1 MCSYVCAFRMIS
13 MNSSCFQLQFVLISP
28 LSPLPKSY
36 LINSWRCL
44 ANTCLT
50 YILLTKK
57 VSQENRNIILLL
69 YCFFFFQIKQFSC
82 CFAWNREQT
91 ALSEGCVT
99 LQMSVILQ
107 TKDWNV
113 SHRSPGVH
121 GHEVN
126 NFGISCC
133 ITLPCS
139 VEFYVIQL
147 YQPAELALHSFTIL
161 PCGTCIGKNSAF
173 SFQVCCGK
181 LFLFAFG
188 LLLLPLVVSIFTTKV
203 LFCSYLQS
211 SHFSFLW
218 FIPISVVFFYPK
230 RRIISNFNSM

>member
-1 MCSYVCAFRMIS
+1 MYIINSFVKTKLSLRESYAICSYVYAFRMIS
-13 MNSSCFQLQFVLISP
+13 VNSSCFQLQFVLISP

-50 YILLTKK
+50 FILLTKK

-69 YCFFFFQIKQFSC
+69 YCFFFQIKQFSC

-91 ALSEGCVT
+91 ALSEDCVT

-121 GHEVN
+121 GHEVS

-133 ITLPCS
+133 ITLPLPCS
-139 VEFYVIQL
+139 VEF
-147 YQPAELALHSFTIL
+147 
-161 PCGTCIGKNSAF
+161 
-173 SFQVCCGK
+173 
-181 LFLFAFG
+181 
-188 LLLLPLVVSIFTTKV
+188 
-203 LFCSYLQS
+203 
-211 SHFSFLW
+211 
-218 FIPISVVFFYPK
+218 
-230 RRIISNFNSM
+230 

>member
-69 YCFFFFQIKQFSC
+69 YCFFFQIKQFSC

-161 PCGTCIGKNSAF
+161 PCGTGKIQRSVFKFVVA
-173 SFQVCCGK
+173 SCSCSLLVYYCCLLWFPFLQQK
-181 LFLFAFG
+181 YYFVVIYNPAILVFFDLFLSLWCF
-188 LLLLPLVVSIFTTKV
+188 SILKDG
-203 LFCSYLQS
+203 
-211 SHFSFLW
+211 
-218 FIPISVVFFYPK
+218 
-230 RRIISNFNSM
+230 

>member
-13 MNSSCFQLQFVLISP
+13 MNSSCFQLQFVLISPLSP

-69 YCFFFFQIKQFSC
+69 YCFFFQIKQFSC

-121 GHEVN
+121 GHEVS

-147 YQPAELALHSFTIL
+147 YQPAELALQSFNIL
-161 PCGTCIGKNSAF
+161 PCGMCIGKNSAF
-173 SFQVCCGK
+173 NFQVCYVQAVLVHFWFIMVAACGF
-181 LFLFAFG
+181 LFLQ
-188 LLLLPLVVSIFTTKV
+188 KY
-203 LFCSYLQS
+203 YL
-211 SHFSFLW
+211 
-218 FIPISVVFFYPK
+218 
-230 RRIISNFNSM
+230 

>member
-13 MNSSCFQLQFVLISP
+13 VNSSCFQLQFVLISP

-50 YILLTKK
+50 FILLTKK

-69 YCFFFFQIKQFSC
+69 YCFFFQIKQFSC

-91 ALSEGCVT
+91 ALSEDCVT

-121 GHEVN
+121 GHEVS

-147 YQPAELALHSFTIL
+147 YQPAELALQSFTIL
-161 PCGTCIGKNSAF
+161 PCGMCVGKNSAF
-173 SFQVCCGK
+173 NFQVCYVQAVLVHFWFIMVAACG
-181 LFLFAFG
+181 FLFYK
-188 LLLLPLVVSIFTTKV
+188 SII
-203 LFCSYLQS
+203 CSYLQS

-218 FIPISVVFFYPK
+218 FIPISVVSFL
-230 RRIISNFNSM
+230 S